1 MTVRQIIDGLERL
14 GSRAALVS
22 SGREW
27 AGAEVLDA
35 TFRAVTALR
44 QRGAVAG
51 RTLSWSAGDRPQ
63 ALPVRLAAMLLG
75 ARFSAEQPAIDG
87 GDVLRITDADLSA
100 LDGASACEPRLVDD
114 APFSVVRGSFVWSRA
129 VFCESVAALRD
140 ALGPSPARTA
150 VLSPLAGFG
159 GDAAF
164 ASWSAGAAV
173 HHHAVDA
180 SSASAASPAKALSF
194 LERAAPDCA
203 IVSAALLRSLLAHP
217 AAALADLGALRRIV
231 YDAGAGAGGALSA
244 ESSAAV
250 RRVFGAELVD
260 RIAGEAGLVPVE
272 RELRRAEQEAARIAE
287 LVMSHPGVAA
297 AAVIPSDGDGWAVFA
312 VPAKRASDDADG
324 DASGQRLIAKATAAL
339 DAELAGTDLNRAIT
353 AVERL
358 GQTALLSMLNALGRS
373 GLFTDTAAAHTVDEV
388 LARARVAAAHRPLIR
403 RWLRV
408 LTEQKLLRRDGD
420 RLSAVGPV
428 CDFSDAALARAWDEL
443 KGEWLATVGA
453 AGTIDYAVRNADRL
467 PDLIS
472 GAVRAVHLLFPE
484 GRTDLA
490 RALYRESIAARYQ
503 HRAVSLLVSRIAREW
518 PGQRPIRLLEVGAG
532 TGATSESL
540 LPELSGAEVDYL
552 YTDVSR
558 YFLDQ
563 AAPRLAGHRC
573 VRFGLYD
580 INVAPRDQGFVPNSF
595 DVIIGGGVLNA
606 ARNTDAS
613 LRWLNELLGPG
624 GWLVLTEPTVEE
636 FWVMASQAFMLDDAS
651 DGRAETESTFLTLP
665 QWNAALDG
673 AGLQRVLG
681 LPRDGHPLE
690 RLGHRVFAAR
700 TKMDRALLTSE
711 HLSEHLGERLGA
723 AASIEI
729 VDELPLAAGG
739 ALDRERLRDW
749 AARRRRFDSRPL
761 STAASQGRTQ

>member
-22 SGREW
+22 SGRAW
-27 AGAEVLDA
+27 TGAEVLDR
-35 TFRAVTALR
+35 TYRAVTALR

-51 RTLSWSAGDRPQ
+51 RSLSWSAGDAPQ

-75 ARFSAEQPAIDG
+75 ARFSAEQPASDG
-87 GDVLRITDADLSA
+87 GDVLRITDADLPA
-100 LDGASACEPRLVDD
+100 LDGASACEPRLADD

-159 GDAAF
+159 GDAVF

-173 HHHAVDA
+173 HPHVVD
-180 SSASAASPAKALSF
+180 ASAASPARALSF

-287 LVMSHPGVAA
+287 LVMSQPSVAA
-297 AAVIPSDGDGWAVFA
+297 AAAIPSDGDGWAIFA
-312 VPAKRASDDADG
+312 VPAKRAGDDADG
-324 DASGQRLIAKATAAL
+324 DASGQRLIASVTAAL
-339 DAELAGTDLNRAIT
+339 DAELAGTDVNRAIA

-358 GQTALLSMLNALGRS
+358 GRTALLSMLNALGRS

-388 LARARVAAAHRPLIR
+388 LARARVAAAHRPLLR

-420 RLSAVGPV
+420 LLSAVGPIG
-428 CDFSDAALARAWDEL
+428 DHSDAALARAWDEL

-453 AGTIDYAVRNADRL
+453 TGTIDYAVRNSDRL

-490 RALYRESIAARYQ
+490 RALYRESVAARYQ
-503 HRAVSLLVSRIAREW
+503 HRAVSLLVSRIAKEW
-518 PGQRPIRLLEVGAG
+518 PGQRPVRLLEVGAG

-651 DGRAETESTFLTLP
+651 DGRAETESTFLSLP

-673 AGLQRVLG
+673 AGLRRVLG

-700 TKMDRALLTSE
+700 TKMDRTLLTSE
-711 HLSEHLGERLGA
+711 RLSEHLGESLGA
-723 AASIEI
+723 AARIEI

-761 STAASQGRTQ
+761 PAAASQGRTQ

>member
-14 GSRAALVS
+14 GGRAALAS

-27 AGAEVLDA
+27 TGAQMLDW
-35 TFRAVTALR
+35 TSRAVTALR
-44 QRGAVAG
+44 RRGAAAG
-51 RTLSWSAGDRPQ
+51 RTLVWSAGDVPQ

-75 ARFSAEQPAIDG
+75 ARFSAEQPASDG
-87 GDVLRITDADLSA
+87 GDVLTIAVADLPA
-100 LDGASACEPRLVDD
+100 LDDARASEPRAADG
-114 APFSVVRGSFVWSRA
+114 APFSVVRGSFVWSAA
-129 VFCESVAALRD
+129 VFCESLAAMRD
-140 ALGPSPARTA
+140 ALGPSPLRAA
-150 VLSPLAGFG
+150 VLSSLAGFG

-164 ASWSAGAAV
+164 ASWSAGASV
-173 HHHAVDA
+173 HHHPA
-180 SSASAASPAKALSF
+180 AASPARALAF

-203 IVSAALLRSLLAHP
+203 IMPATLLRSLVAHP
-217 AAALADLGALRRIV
+217 AAALADLGSLRRVV
-231 YDAGAGAGGALSA
+231 YDAGAGGALSA

-250 RRVFGAELVD
+250 RRVFGAEIAD
-260 RIAGEAGLVPVE
+260 RVAGEAGLVPVE
-272 RELRRAEQEAARIAE
+272 RELRRAEREAARIAE
-287 LVMSHPGVAA
+287 LVTSCPGVAA
-297 AAVIPSDGDGWAVFA
+297 AAVLPSDGGGWAVFA
-312 VPAKRASDDADG
+312 VPARRARDDVDADV
-324 DASGQRLIAKATAAL
+324 SGQRLIAGATAAL
-339 DAELAGTDLNRAIT
+339 NAEFAGIDLDRAIA

-358 GQTALLSMLNALGRS
+358 GQTALLSMLNALSRC
-373 GLFTDTAAAHTVDEV
+373 GLFTDAAAVHTVDEV
-388 LARARVAAAHRPLIR
+388 FARARVAAEHRPLIR
-403 RWLRV
+403 RWIRV
-408 LTEQKLLRRDGD
+408 LTEQHLLRLDGGL
-420 RLSAVGPV
+420 LSAARPV
-428 CDFSDAALARAWDEL
+428 CDHADAALARAWEEL

-453 AGTIDYAVRNADRL
+453 TGTIDYALRNAERL

-503 HRAVSLLVSRIAREW
+503 HRAVSHLVSRIAREW

-540 LPELSGAEVDYL
+540 LPELSGVEVDYL

-563 AAPRLAGHRC
+563 AAPRLAGYPS

-580 INVAPRDQGFVPNSF
+580 INVAPGEQGFAPNSF

-613 LRWLNELLGPG
+613 VRWLHDLLGPG

-651 DGRAETESTFLTLP
+651 DGRAETESTFLSLP
-665 QWNAALDG
+665 QWNAVLDG
-673 AGLQRVLG
+673 AGLRRVLG
-681 LPRDGHPLE
+681 LPGDGHPLE

-700 TKMDRALLTSE
+700 AKMDRTPLTSE
-711 HLSEHLGERLGA
+711 RLAEHLGEGVA
-723 AASIEI
+723 AAARIQI
-729 VDELPLAAGG
+729 VDELPLTAEG
-739 ALDRERLRDW
+739 ALDRERLRRW
-749 AARRRRFDSRPL
+749 AAPRMRLDPRSP
-761 STAASQGRTQ
+761 STSAPQA

>member
-1 MTVRQIIDGLERL
+1 MTVRQIIHGLERL

-27 AGAEVLDA
+27 TGAQMLDG
-35 TFRAVTALR
+35 TYRAVTALR
-44 QRGAVAG
+44 QRGAAAG
-51 RTLSWSAGDRPQ
+51 RSLRWSAGDVPQ
-63 ALPVRLAAMLLG
+63 ALPIRLAAMLLG
-75 ARFSAEQPAIDG
+75 ARFSAEQPASDG
-87 GDVLRITDADLSA
+87 GDALTITDADLSA
-100 LDGASACEPRLVDD
+100 LDAARASEPRMADD
-114 APFSVVRGSFVWSRA
+114 APFSVVRGSFVWSAA
-129 VFCESVAALRD
+129 VFGESLAAMRD

-150 VLSPLAGFG
+150 VLSSLAGFG

-164 ASWSAGAAV
+164 ASWSAGAPV
-173 HHHAVDA
+173 HHHPA
-180 SSASAASPAKALSF
+180 AASPAKALAF

-203 IVSAALLRSLLAHP
+203 ILSAALLRSLVAHP
-217 AAALADLGALRRIV
+217 AAALADLGSLRRVV
-231 YDAGAGAGGALSA
+231 YDAGVGGALSV

-250 RRVFGAELVD
+250 RRVLGAELAD
-260 RIAGEAGLVPVE
+260 RIASGAGLVPLE

-287 LVMSHPGVAA
+287 LVTSCPGVAA
-297 AAVIPSDGDGWAVFA
+297 AAVIPSEGDSWAVFA
-312 VPAKRASDDADG
+312 VPAKRARDGADG
-324 DASGQRLIAKATAAL
+324 DASGQRLISEATAAL
-339 DAELAGTDLNRAIT
+339 EAEFAGTDLNRAIA

-358 GQTALLSMLNALGRS
+358 GQTALLSMLNALSRS
-373 GLFTDTAAAHTVDEV
+373 GLFTDAAAVHTVDEV
-388 LARARVAAAHRPLIR
+388 LARARVAAEHRPLIR

-408 LTEQKLLRRDGD
+408 LTEQQLLRRDGD
-420 RLSAVGPV
+420 LLSAARPVG
-428 CDFSDAALARAWDEL
+428 DYSDAALARAWDEL

-453 AGTIDYAVRNADRL
+453 TGTIDYALRNAERL

-503 HRAVSLLVSRIAREW
+503 HRAVSHLVSRIAKAW

-540 LPELSGAEVDYL
+540 LPELSGADVDYL
-552 YTDVSR
+552 YTDISR

-563 AAPRLAGHRC
+563 AAPRLAAYPS

-580 INVAPRDQGFVPNSF
+580 INAAPREQGFVPSSF

-613 LRWLNELLGPG
+613 VRWLSELLGPG

-651 DGRAETESTFLTLP
+651 DGRAETESTFLSLP
-665 QWNAALDG
+665 QWNAVLDG

-681 LPRDGHPLE
+681 LPEDGHPLQ

-700 TKMDRALLTSE
+700 AKTDRVPLTSE
-711 HLSEHLGERLGA
+711 RLSAHLGERVGA
-723 AASIEI
+723 AARIDI
-729 VDELPLAAGG
+729 VDELPLTSGG
-739 ALDRERLRDW
+739 TVDRERLRDW
-749 AARRRRFDSRPL
+749 AARRQRLDSRSNPK
-761 STAASQGRTQ
+761 AASQARSQ

>member
-14 GSRAALVS
+14 GSRAALMS
-22 SGREW
+22 SGRAW
-27 AGAEVLDA
+27 TGAEVLDR
-35 TFRAVTALR
+35 TYRAVTALR

-51 RTLSWSAGDRPQ
+51 RSLSWSAGDAPQ

-75 ARFSAEQPAIDG
+75 ARFSAEQPASDG
-87 GDVLRITDADLSA
+87 GDVLRITDADLPA
-100 LDGASACEPRLVDD
+100 LDGAGACEPRLADD

-173 HHHAVDA
+173 HHLVVD
-180 SSASAASPAKALSF
+180 ASAASPAKALSF

-203 IVSAALLRSLLAHP
+203 IVSAALLRGLLAHP
-217 AAALADLGALRRIV
+217 AAAIADLGALRRIV

-272 RELRRAEQEAARIAE
+272 RELRRAEQEATRITE
-287 LVMSHPGVAA
+287 LVMSHPSVAA
-297 AAVIPSDGDGWAVFA
+297 AAVIPSDGDGWAIFA
-312 VPAKRASDDADG
+312 IPAKRARDDADG
-324 DASGQRLIAKATAAL
+324 DASGQRLIANVTAAL
-339 DAELAGTDLNRAIT
+339 DAELAGTDVNRAIA

-358 GQTALLSMLNALGRS
+358 GRTALLSMLNALGRS

-420 RLSAVGPV
+420 LLSAVGPIG
-428 CDFSDAALARAWDEL
+428 DHSDAALARAWDEL

-453 AGTIDYAVRNADRL
+453 TGTIDYAVRNSDRL

-518 PGQRPIRLLEVGAG
+518 PGQRPVRLLEVGAG

-580 INVAPRDQGFVPNSF
+580 INVAPRDQGFTPNSF

-651 DGRAETESTFLTLP
+651 DGRAETESTFLSLP

-700 TKMDRALLTSE
+700 TKTDRTLLTSE
-711 HLSEHLGERLGA
+711 RLSEHLGESLGA
-723 AASIEI
+723 AARIEI

-761 STAASQGRTQ
+761 PAAASQGRTQ

>member
-1 MTVRQIIDGLERL
+1 MLTTTRRGAMTVRQIIDGLERL

-27 AGAEVLDA
+27 TGAQVLDW
-35 TFRAVTALR
+35 TYRAVASLR

-51 RTLSWSAGDRPQ
+51 RSLGWSAGDVPQ
-63 ALPVRLAAMLLG
+63 ALPIRLAAMLLG
-75 ARFSAEQPAIDG
+75 ARFSDEPSTSDG
-87 GDVLRITDADLSA
+87 GDVLTITDADLPV
-100 LDGASACEPRLVDD
+100 LDGVSACEARFVDD
-114 APFSVVRGSFVWSRA
+114 APFSVARGSLVWSAA
-129 VFCESVAALRD
+129 VFWDSVAAMRD
-140 ALGPSPARTA
+140 ALAPSARTA
-150 VLSPLAGFG
+150 VLSPLCGFG

-164 ASWSAGAAV
+164 ASWSAGV
-173 HHHAVDA
+173 PVLHHAA
-180 SSASAASPAKALSF
+180 AATAASPAKALAF

-203 IVSAALLRSLLAHP
+203 AMSATLLRSLVAHP
-217 AAALADLGALRRIV
+217 AAALVDLGSLRRIV
-231 YDAGAGAGGALSA
+231 VDAGVGGALSA
-244 ESSAAV
+244 ETSAAV
-250 RRVFGAELVD
+250 RRVFGAELAD
-260 RIAGEAGLVPVE
+260 RIASEAGLVSVE
-272 RELRRAEQEAARIAE
+272 RELRRAEQEGARIAE
-287 LVMSHPGVAA
+287 LVTSDPGVEA

-312 VPAKRASDDADG
+312 VPAKRARDDADA
-324 DASGQRLIAKATAAL
+324 DASGQRLISEATAAL
-339 DAELAGTDLNRAIT
+339 DAEFAGTDLNRAIA

-358 GQTALLSMLNALGRS
+358 GQTALLSMLNALSRS
-373 GLFTDTAAAHTVDEV
+373 GLFTDAAAAHTVDEV
-388 LARARVAAAHRPLIR
+388 FARARVAAAHRPLIR

-420 RLSAVGPV
+420 LLSAARPVG
-428 CDFSDAALARAWDEL
+428 DYSDAALARAWEDL
-443 KGEWLATVGA
+443 RGEWLATA
-453 AGTIDYAVRNADRL
+453 FATGTIDYALRNAERL

-503 HRAVSLLVSRIAREW
+503 HRAVSNLVSRIAKEW

-540 LPELSGAEVDYL
+540 LPELSGVDVDYL

-563 AAPRLAGHRC
+563 AAPRLAGHPA

-580 INVAPRDQGFVPNSF
+580 INVAPREQGFAPNSF

-613 LRWLNELLGPG
+613 VRWLNELLGPG

-651 DGRAETESTFLTLP
+651 DGRAETESTFLSLP
-665 QWNAALDG
+665 QWNAVLDG

-681 LPRDGHPLE
+681 LPGADHPLQ

-700 TKMDRALLTSE
+700 AKMERMPLTSE
-711 HLSEHLGERLGA
+711 RLSQHLGKSVGA
-723 AASIEI
+723 VARIEI
-729 VDELPLAAGG
+729 VDELPLTDGG
-739 ALDRERLRDW
+739 TLDRERLRDW
-749 AARRRRFDSRPL
+749 AARRRRLDSRSLP
-761 STAASQGRTQ
+761 TAASQA

>member
-14 GSRAALVS
+14 GSRAALMS
-22 SGREW
+22 SGRAW
-27 AGAEVLDA
+27 TGAEVLDR
-35 TFRAVTALR
+35 TYRAVTALR

-51 RTLSWSAGDRPQ
+51 RSLSWSAGDAPQ
-63 ALPVRLAAMLLG
+63 ALPVRLAAMLVG
-75 ARFSAEQPAIDG
+75 ARFSAEQPASDG
-87 GDVLRITDADLSA
+87 GDILRITDADLPA
-100 LDGASACEPRLVDD
+100 LDGAGACEPRLADD

-173 HHHAVDA
+173 HHHVVD
-180 SSASAASPAKALSF
+180 ASAASPAKALSF

-203 IVSAALLRSLLAHP
+203 IVSAALLRGLLAHP
-217 AAALADLGALRRIV
+217 AAAIADLGALRRIV

-250 RRVFGAELVD
+250 RHVFGAELVD

-287 LVMSHPGVAA
+287 LVMSHPSVAA
-297 AAVIPSDGDGWAVFA
+297 AAVIPSDGDGWAIFA
-312 VPAKRASDDADG
+312 VPAKRARDDADG
-324 DASGQRLIAKATAAL
+324 DASGPRLIANVTAAL
-339 DAELAGTDLNRAIT
+339 DAELAGTDVNRAIA

-358 GQTALLSMLNALGRS
+358 GRTALLSMLNALGRS

-420 RLSAVGPV
+420 LLSAVGPIG
-428 CDFSDAALARAWDEL
+428 DHSDAALARAWDEL

-453 AGTIDYAVRNADRL
+453 TGTIDYAVRNSDRL

-518 PGQRPIRLLEVGAG
+518 PGQRPVRLLEVGAG

-651 DGRAETESTFLTLP
+651 DGRAETESTFLSLP

-700 TKMDRALLTSE
+700 TKTDRTLLTSE
-711 HLSEHLGERLGA
+711 RLSEHLGESLGA
-723 AASIEI
+723 AARIEI

-761 STAASQGRTQ
+761 PAAASQGRTQ

>member
-1 MTVRQIIDGLERL
+1 MTVRHIIDGLERL

-22 SGREW
+22 GGREW
-27 AGAEVLDA
+27 TGAQMLDW
-35 TFRAVTALR
+35 TYRAVTALR
-44 QRGAVAG
+44 QRGAAG
-51 RTLSWSAGDRPQ
+51 RSLSWSAGDVPQ
-63 ALPVRLAAMLLG
+63 ALPIRLAAMLLG
-75 ARFSAEQPAIDG
+75 ARFSAEQPASDG
-87 GDVLRITDADLSA
+87 GDVLTITGADLSA
-100 LDGASACEPRLVDD
+100 LDAASACEPRITDD
-114 APFSVVRGSFVWSRA
+114 APFSVVRGPFVWSA
-129 VFCESVAALRD
+129 GVFWESLAAMRD

-150 VLSPLAGFG
+150 VLSSLAGFG

-164 ASWSAGAAV
+164 ASFGAGAPV
-173 HHHAVDA
+173 HHHP
-180 SSASAASPAKALSF
+180 AAANPAKALAF

-203 IVSAALLRSLLAHP
+203 VLSATLLRSLVAHP
-217 AAALADLGALRRIV
+217 AAALADLGSLRRIV
-231 YDAGAGAGGALSA
+231 VDAGVGGALSA

-250 RRVFGAELVD
+250 RRVFGAELTD
-260 RIAGEAGLVPVE
+260 RLASQAGLVSAE
-272 RELRRAEQEAARIAE
+272 RALRRAEQEAAHIAE
-287 LVMSHPGVAA
+287 LVTSCPGVAA
-297 AAVIPSDGDGWAVFA
+297 AAVIPSESDSWAIFA
-312 VPAKRASDDADG
+312 VPAKRARDDASG
-324 DASGQRLIAKATAAL
+324 DASEQRVISAAIAAL
-339 DAELAGTDLNRAIT
+339 DAEFAGTDLNRAIA

-358 GQTALLSMLNALGRS
+358 GQTSLLSMLNALSRS
-373 GLFTDTAAAHTVDEV
+373 GVFTDAAAVQTVDEV
-388 LARARVAAAHRPLIR
+388 FARARVAAEHRPLIR
-403 RWLRV
+403 RWIRV

-420 RLSAVGPV
+420 LLSAARPVGEY
-428 CDFSDAALARAWDEL
+428 SDAALARAWEEL

-453 AGTIDYAVRNADRL
+453 TGTIDYALRNAERM

-503 HRAVSLLVSRIAREW
+503 HRAVSHLVSRIAKEW

-540 LPELSGAEVDYL
+540 LPELSGADVDYL

-563 AAPRLAGHRC
+563 AAPRLAGYPS

-580 INVAPRDQGFVPNSF
+580 INAPPREQGFAPNSF

-613 LRWLNELLGPG
+613 IRWLNELLGPG

-651 DGRAETESTFLTLP
+651 DGRAETESTFLSLP
-665 QWNAALDG
+665 QWNAVLDG

-681 LPRDGHPLE
+681 LPGGGHPLE

-700 TKMDRALLTSE
+700 AKMDRVPLTSE
-711 HLSEHLGERLGA
+711 RLSAHLGGRAGA
-723 AASIEI
+723 AARIEI
-729 VDELPLAAGG
+729 VDELPLTSGG
-739 ALDRERLRDW
+739 TLDRERLRDW
-749 AARRRRFDSRPL
+749 AARRQGLDSRSNP
-761 STAASQGRTQ
+761 TAASQA

>member
-1 MTVRQIIDGLERL
+1 MTVKQIIEGLERL

-27 AGAEVLDA
+27 TGAQVLDW
-35 TFRAVTALR
+35 TYRAVTSLR
-44 QRGAVAG
+44 QRGAAAG
-51 RTLSWSAGDRPQ
+51 RSLSWSAGDVPQ
-63 ALPVRLAAMLLG
+63 ALPIRLAAMLLG
-75 ARFSAEQPAIDG
+75 ARFSADRPASDG
-87 GDVLRITDADLSA
+87 GDVLTIADADLPV
-100 LDGASACEPRLVDD
+100 LDGARACEPGVVDD
-114 APFSVVRGSFVWSRA
+114 APFSVVRGSFVWSAA
-129 VFCESVAALRD
+129 VFWESVAAMRD
-140 ALGPSPARTA
+140 AFGPSPGRTA

-164 ASWSAGAAV
+164 ASWSAGAPV
-173 HHHAVDA
+173 HHHAA
-180 SSASAASPAKALSF
+180 AASPAKALAF

-203 IVSAALLRSLLAHP
+203 IMSATLLRSLVAHP
-217 AAALADLGALRRIV
+217 AAALADLGSLRRIV
-231 YDAGAGAGGALSA
+231 YDAGAGGELSA
-244 ESSAAV
+244 ESSAAA
-250 RRVFGAELVD
+250 RRAFGAELAD
-260 RIAGEAGLVPVE
+260 RIASEAGLVPVE
-272 RELRRAEQEAARIAE
+272 RELRRAEQGAARIAE
-287 LVMSHPGVAA
+287 LVTSHPSVAA

-312 VPAKRASDDADG
+312 VPAKRTRDDADV
-324 DASGQRLIAKATAAL
+324 DARGQRLISEAIAAL
-339 DAELAGTDLNRAIT
+339 DAEFAGTDLNRAIA

-358 GQTALLSMLNALGRS
+358 GQTALLSMLNALSRS
-373 GLFTDTAAAHTVDEV
+373 GLFTDAAAAHTVDEV
-388 LARARVAAAHRPLIR
+388 LARARVAASHRPLIR

-408 LTEQKLLRRDGD
+408 LTEEKLLRRDGD
-420 RLSAVGPV
+420 LLSAARPV
-428 CDFSDAALARAWDEL
+428 CDYSDAALARAWEEL
-443 KGEWLATVGA
+443 RGEWLATVRA
-453 AGTIDYAVRNADRL
+453 TGTIDYALRNAERL

-472 GAVRAVHLLFPE
+472 GAVQAVHLLFPE

-503 HRAVSLLVSRIAREW
+503 HRAVSNLVSRIAKEW
-518 PGQRPIRLLEVGAG
+518 PGRRPIRLLEVGAG
-532 TGATSESL
+532 TGATSDSL
-540 LPELSGAEVDYL
+540 LPELSGVGVDYL

-563 AAPRLAGHRC
+563 AAPRLVEHPS

-580 INVAPRDQGFVPNSF
+580 INVAPRDQGFAPSSF

-613 LRWLNELLGPG
+613 VRWLNELLGPG

-651 DGRAETESTFLTLP
+651 DGRAETEATFLSLP
-665 QWNAALDG
+665 QWNAVLDG

-681 LPRDGHPLE
+681 LPGDGHPLE

-700 TKMDRALLTSE
+700 AKMDRMPLTSE
-711 HLSEHLGERLGA
+711 GLSGHLGEGVGA
-723 AASIEI
+723 ASRIEI

-739 ALDRERLRDW
+739 TLDRERLRDW

-761 STAASQGRTQ
+761 PTAASQGRTQ

>member
-22 SGREW
+22 SGRAW
-27 AGAEVLDA
+27 TGAEVLDR
-35 TFRAVTALR
+35 TYRAVTALR

-51 RTLSWSAGDRPQ
+51 RSLSWSAGDAPQ
-63 ALPVRLAAMLLG
+63 ALPVRMAAMLLG
-75 ARFSAEQPAIDG
+75 ARFSAEQPASDG
-87 GDVLRITDADLSA
+87 GDILRITDADLPA
-100 LDGASACEPRLVDD
+100 LDGASACEPRLADD

-173 HHHAVDA
+173 RHHVVD
-180 SSASAASPAKALSF
+180 ASAASPAKALSF

-287 LVMSHPGVAA
+287 LVMSHPSVAA
-297 AAVIPSDGDGWAVFA
+297 AAVIPSDGDGWAIFA
-312 VPAKRASDDADG
+312 VPAKRARDDADG
-324 DASGQRLIAKATAAL
+324 DASGPRLIANVTAAL
-339 DAELAGTDLNRAIT
+339 DAELAGTDVNRAIA

-358 GQTALLSMLNALGRS
+358 GRTALLSMLNALGRS

-420 RLSAVGPV
+420 LLSAVGPIG
-428 CDFSDAALARAWDEL
+428 DHSDAALARAWDEL

-453 AGTIDYAVRNADRL
+453 TGTIDYAVRNSDRL

-518 PGQRPIRLLEVGAG
+518 PGQRPVRLLEVGAG

-651 DGRAETESTFLTLP
+651 DGRAETESTFLSLP

-681 LPRDGHPLE
+681 LPGDGHPLE

-700 TKMDRALLTSE
+700 TKTDRTLLTSE
-711 HLSEHLGERLGA
+711 RLSEHLGESLGA
-723 AASIEI
+723 AARIEI

-761 STAASQGRTQ
+761 PAAASQGRTQ